1 MDFPHDQDNATK
13 QLQRDLS
20 DSIKRALLTGRPIL
34 THINADT
41 TWLIQ
46 LPYPPGKTPPPGR
59 SRYNILI
66 DPWLSGPQSDVAS
79 WFSTQW
85 HAVSSSVQTIA
96 ELDERLREL
105 EALAHGP
112 RTATTKRKLRA
123 APHDNPATFIDAVA
137 ISHEFTDHC
146 HKATLIEI
154 HPSVPVFATQKAASL
169 IQSWNHFDHVYLP
182 AAFSSR
188 DLDWRKTS
196 INTLP
201 EWIGISRIVTER
213 DALYYHSALLFAFN
227 LGAESESAAFKE
239 ENNTAEAII
248 YSPHG
253 IIANDL
259 GHLPKANPAI
269 RTLALMHGLHDVGI
283 SMSKQ
288 LNLGAHNGLRAQR
301 VCNAKYWVGTHDEV
315 KKGGGFLAPFLQ
327 RTILTIQEA
336 VEKER
341 AERGQSLGSSDLAD
355 MKGVQF
361 AELRSGESLLLE

>member
-1 MDFPHDQDNATK
+1 MDILHDHDDATK
-13 QLQRDLS
+13 QLQQDLS
-20 DSIKRALLTGRPIL
+20 DSITRALLTRRPIL
-34 THINADT
+34 THLNADT

-46 LPYPPGKTPPPGR
+46 LPYPHGKTRPPGR

-96 ELDERLREL
+96 ELDERLREV
-105 EALAHGP
+105 EALAHGSI
-112 RTATTKRKLRA
+112 TAKTKREFRA
-123 APHDNPATFIDAVA
+123 ATNHNPTTFIDAVA

-146 HKATLIEI
+146 HKATLIDI

-169 IQSWNHFDHVYLP
+169 IRSWNHFDHVYIA
-182 AAFSSR
+182 AAFSSH
-188 DLDWRKTS
+188 DLDWRNTS
-196 INTLP
+196 INPLP
-201 EWIGISRIVTER
+201 KWIGISRVVTEC

-227 LGAESESAAFKE
+227 LGADSESGAYKE
-239 ENNTAEAII
+239 QNDTAEAII

-269 RTLALMHGLHDVGI
+269 KTLALMHGLHDVGI

-301 VCNAKYWVGTHDEV
+301 VCKAKYWVGTHDEV
-315 KKGGGFLAPFLQ
+315 KKGGGILAPFLR
-327 RTILTIQEA
+327 RTVLTIQEA
-336 VEKER
+336 VDKER
-341 AERGQSLGSSDLAD
+341 AERGQSLGSMDLAD
-355 MKGVQF
+355 MNGVYC
-361 AELRSGESLLLE
+361 AEMRSGESLLLA